1 LRHYEIVFLVHPER
15 SDQVTAML
23 ARYRALLS
31 DAGGKL
37 HRIEDWGRRQLAYPI
52 QKVHKASYVLMNVE
66 CDTATLG
73 ELKHAFHFND
83 AVIRHMVVR
92 RKEAVTAASPLARA
106 KEKDKDRAERKAAS
120 AKNEEELAAAMEPG
134 ETPETPEFGEIE
146 EIVVTGYRRSI
157 QDAIGLKRDSDL
169 ILEAI
174 SAEDIGK
181 LPDVSIAESLSR
193 LPGLAGQRLNGRS
206 QVISVRGLAPDFTTT
221 LLNGRQQ
228 VSVGDNRSVEFDQYP
243 SGLVDKV
250 LVYKTPAA
258 SLLNHGLAGSV
269 DLRTIR
275 PLDLDDRVISINAR
289 YVQNSEDEH
298 NTDGTNQGERLN
310 LFYADQIFGGN
321 LGVAFGF
328 SYLSNPSQGE
338 QHRAWGYPEVSPP
351 ADRSLVIGGID
362 SLVRTS
368 ELERTAFMAV
378 AEWKP
383 SDSLSVAADLY
394 YSTFEEVNL
403 LRGLELGL
411 QWAGGGALQNQQGR
425 DGFVVS
431 GTFPNRN
438 TLVRN
443 DVETRE
449 TDLLAFGLNGEY
461 RFSNWVAEADFSYS
475 AADREDQIIE
485 SYSGTGYN
493 NMGQRHDFTFTSDR
507 RGTRFADPSEQFD
520 YTDASMFVLTD
531 PHGWGGNNV
540 QAGYLNEP
548 DIEDDLTQFRFIAK
562 REFDSNFL
570 LFFRNVEF
578 GVNFSQRDKEK
589 IANEHILR
597 LGTETDAMGTVTQ
610 IQTKPLPENTWVT
623 GLGFLGIP
631 GITSYDPRPLLTD
644 GTYELLPNVH
654 PDINEK
660 SWKVE
665 EDVIQLYAQTGIEAQ
680 LFSMPLNGN
689 FGVQL
694 VFSDQKSDA
703 LGASP
708 AGSIIDQLL
717 PVSGGKDYT
726 DFLPSLNLNLQL
738 SDNQILRL
746 GLARTLAR
754 ARMDEMRSSRQFS
767 FNAQYI
773 ASTETS
779 GPMAFWGGSGGNPDL
794 EPWRANSADL
804 SYELYF
810 PEERGYFAAAV
821 YYKDLDS
828 WVFTSEQPFD
838 YSPFVPFLQM
848 AGFDPAVSTGPYS
861 APRNG
866 QGGYI
871 QGYEISLTINGDLF
885 LDILEPF
892 GIVLNYAHNTSAVR
906 AEPGTSEIE
915 LPGLSKDIANVTIFF
930 EKWGFAARWAGRYRS
945 SFIGELQG
953 FGAGRE
959 FKTVANEFVTDAQL
973 SYAFGEGSPLNGLSM
988 FLQWTNLNDEPFA
1001 TYQNNDWNQ
1010 VIDHQ
1015 EYGATWLF
1023 GFGYKF

>member
-1 LRHYEIVFLVHPER
+1 MFQPKSKALFLLPL
-15 SDQVTAML
+15 L
-23 ARYRALLS
+23 AALIWTPS
-31 DAGGKL
+31 AVAQDAGAPPG
-37 HRIEDWGRRQLAYPI
+37 GGG
-52 QKVHKASYVLMNVE
+52 VE
-66 CDTATLG
+66 
-73 ELKHAFHFND
+73 EP
-83 AVIRHMVVR
+83 
-92 RKEAVTAASPLARA
+92 AA
-106 KEKDKDRAERKAAS
+106 
-120 AKNEEELAAAMEPG
+120 
-134 ETPETPEFGEIE
+134 ETPEIAEIE

-206 QVISVRGLAPDFTTT
+206 QVISVRGLSPDFTTT

-298 NTDGTNQGERLN
+298 NTDGTNQGERIN
-310 LFYADQIFGGN
+310 LFYADQIFGDK

-338 QHRAWGYPEVSPP
+338 QHRAWGYPGVD
-351 ADRSLVIGGID
+351 ADGDMEDDYLVIGGID

-383 SDSLSVAADLY
+383 NDRLSVDLDLY

-411 QWAGGGALQNQQGR
+411 QWAGGGALQNEQIR
-425 DGFVVS
+425 NGFVVS

-443 DVETRE
+443 DVESRE

-461 RFSNWVAEADFSYS
+461 RFGNWVTEADFSYS
-475 AADREDQIIE
+475 TADREDQIVE

-493 NMGQRHDFTFTSDR
+493 NMGQKHDFVFTSDE
-507 RGTRFADPSEQFD
+507 RGTRFATPSLD
-520 YTDASMFVLTD
+520 YTDASLFVLTD
-531 PHGWGGNNV
+531 PHGWGGSNV
-540 QAGYLNEP
+540 QVGYLNEP

-562 REFDSNFL
+562 REFENNFL
-570 LFFRNVEF
+570 FLRNVEF

-597 LGTETDAMGTVTQ
+597 LGTTTDMMGTTTQ
-610 IQTKPLPENTWVT
+610 IQTKPLPQNTWVT
-623 GLGFLGIP
+623 SLGFLGIP

-644 GTYELLPNVH
+644 GTYELLSNNVH
-654 PDINEK
+654 PDVNEK
-660 SWKVE
+660 NWKVE
-665 EDVIQLYAQTGIEAQ
+665 EDVVQLYAQTGIESQ
-680 LFSMPLNGN
+680 LLSMPLSGN

-703 LGASP
+703 LGGSP

-726 DFLPSLNLNLQL
+726 DFLPSLNINLQL
-738 SDNQILRL
+738 SDNQVLRL

-754 ARMDEMRSSRQFS
+754 ARMDDLRASRNFS
-767 FNAQYI
+767 FNAQNVD
-773 ASTETS
+773 STATS
-779 GPMAFWGGSGGNPDL
+779 GSEAFWGGSGGNPDL
-794 EPWRANSADL
+794 EPWRADSADL

-810 PEERGYFAAAV
+810 PEERGYFSVAV
-821 YYKDLDS
+821 YYKDLDT
-828 WVFTSEQPFD
+828 WVFTSDQPLD
-838 YSPFVPFLQM
+838 YSPFVPFLQA
-848 AGFDPAVSTGPYS
+848 AGFDPAVSVGPYS

-866 QGGYI
+866 SGGDI
-871 QGYEISLTINGDLF
+871 RGYELSLAINGDLF
-885 LDILEPF
+885 HPLLAPL
-892 GIVLNYAHNTSAVR
+892 GIVLNYSHNSSSVR
-906 AEPGTSEIE
+906 AEPGTPEIQ
-915 LPGLSKDIANVTIFF
+915 LPGLSRSIANVTAFY
-930 EKWGFAARWAGRYRS
+930 EQAGFAARVAGRYRS
-945 SFIGELQG
+945 KFIGELQG

-959 FKTVANEFVTDAQL
+959 FKEVNNEFVVDMQF
-973 SYAFGEGSPLNGLSM
+973 SYSFLIGESSNLTI
-988 FLQWTNLNDEPFA
+988 FLQGTNINDEPFS
-1001 TYQNNDWNQ
+1001 TFQNDDLRQ
-1010 VIDHQ
+1010 VIDYQ